1 MPLVTSPALFCL
13 FICHNQLHVTQ
24 AREQRERGDDSSRA
38 AILIFSAASRATQ
51 ARKPPPPPHFCASI
65 LLRKYTAAAIA
76 ATAGAGWTGAQADGA
91 HKGSDARQ
99 QQPGGRLPRRALAV

>member
-1 MPLVTSPALFCL
+1 MILQG
-13 FICHNQLHVTQ
+13 QL
-24 AREQRERGDDSSRA
+24 SS
-38 AILIFSAASRATQ
+38 FSALQ
-51 ARKPPPPPHFCASI
+51 AEQHKQGNRHHRRIFMQVYCCASV

-99 QQPGGRLPRRALAV
+99 QQPGDRLPRRALAV